1 MRNTSIENHNKAS
14 VLIDLR
20 HMKGKVWSY
29 DESKVSRA
37 VSNENADIDSFLY
50 QGFQQKGVE
59 FLRSIQGRFGAAYHD
74 ERSGVV
80 FLCRDWI
87 GEVPLHYYLTDS
99 SVVVAN
105 RISDIQSYIGP
116 ENYRY
121 EYARV
126 VPQSYTL
133 VIDANEQYEY
143 DQRVRKTWHVRERVL
158 YYDFA
163 NDPTGKWEEDTTLA
177 LRLTCKSIYSTL
189 DQSVRQRLHAHSR
202 KQPLAILLSGGIDSL
217 SVAYFLSR
225 VEPRAV
231 AYTLTVGGGGHDVER
246 AEQIAS
252 HFGLKFRKV
261 NVSPKELVDTYPDA
275 VRACELYHIPNVYC
289 AVGMLALGK
298 ALREDGTKVAFCG
311 EGVNEALGD
320 YHDWVVRDPMTL
332 QSRLLQRVDHRQL
345 SKTSGRMRYVWG
357 RVHQEG
363 RFNLQLGSGLAK
375 HGVGRMVK
383 PLLASGIDLE
393 CPYFD
398 AFLMRLMVSI
408 PHSRLSAL
416 GGKPGLMA
424 KVFEREIKSGDI
436 PEDFILD
443 SQKIRLQ
450 DASELGEGGLT
461 PVLLKAGFDQQK
473 TISIYNELFGAHLAP
488 ELDAERLS
496 LCSAV

>member
-1 MRNTSIENHNKAS
+1 MENNGRAG

-20 HMKGKVWSY
+20 HIKGNVWSY
-29 DESKVSRA
+29 DETKVSQSSGA
-37 VSNENADIDSFLY
+37 NSTNIDSFLY
-50 QGFQQKGVE
+50 QGFRHKGAE

-74 ERSGVV
+74 EGRGVV

-105 RISDIQSYIGP
+105 CISDIQSYIGP
-116 ENYRY
+116 EQYRY
-121 EYARV
+121 EYVRV
-126 VPQSYTL
+126 VPQSYAL
-133 VIDANEQYEY
+133 IIDADEQYEY

-163 NDPTGKWEEDTTLA
+163 SDPAGSWEEDTNLT

-189 DQSVRQRLHAHSR
+189 EQAVRQRLRSHPRQQSVAV
-202 KQPLAILLSGGIDSL
+202 LLSGGIDSL

-225 VEPRAV
+225 IEPKAI
-231 AYTLTVGGGGHDVER
+231 AYTLAVGEGGHDVGR
-246 AEQIAS
+246 AEQIAN
-252 HFGLKFRKV
+252 HFGLKFRKIK
-261 NVSPKELVDTYPDA
+261 VSPKELVDTYHEA
-275 VRACELYHIPNVYC
+275 VKACELYHIPNVYC
-289 AVGMLALGK
+289 AVGMLAIGK
-298 ALREDGTKVAFCG
+298 ALREDGINVAFCG

-320 YHDWVVRDPMTL
+320 YHDWVVKDPSTK
-332 QSRLLQRVDHRQL
+332 QPRVLQRVDHRQL

-357 RVHQEG
+357 RAHQEG

-375 HGVGRMVK
+375 HGVGRMIK
-383 PLLASGIDLE
+383 PLMASGVDLE

-398 AFLMRLMVSI
+398 AFLMRLLVGI
-408 PHSRLSAL
+408 PHSRLAVV

-424 KVFEREIKSGDI
+424 KVFEHEIKSGEI

-450 DASELGEGGLT
+450 DASEFGEGGLT
-461 PVLLKAGFDQQK
+461 PVLLKEGFDQQK
-473 TISIYNELFGAHLAP
+473 TSSIYNELFGAHLTP

-496 LCSAV
+496 LCSAS